1 MQAYALAG
9 FSPSDVT
16 PDAGVQLTNV
26 AGAQTSDQLTVCFTR
41 QLAAVGQSGVRVTLG
56 GATPMNFAAS
66 QDPGLVRHMMDRG
79 HLCSNH
85 ISLLAYTTSPEDD
98 EEEEGGVIWTA
109 PGTRNYVNWH
119 GGMMVTA
126 WVALAPLGIII
137 ARHKWLLVGRGQ
149 LWSQLHRGIQA
160 AAALL
165 ALIGFI
171 IPFSTFGAG
180 FELDSSDT
188 PTTIHSTLGAL
199 MMLLLSIHVTL
210 AFFRPAPDTPSRYLW
225 KGSVY
230 LCHDVESKKQV
241 AIKLVHRGL
250 NSVQQRLLAN
260 EAIIH
265 AELSASNAA
274 VVRIKELS
282 YVEAHGPLDEDMGA
296 YLFRQI
302 LTAVEQ
308 CHVHRVAYRDLK
320 SDNCLLSTDD
330 PPRLKLCDFGVSKH
344 WVKDTLPQMGTI
356 AGTPGYLCPE
366 MLKNL
371 LFGGE
376 MYDAVKIDIWAM
388 GALLSHMILGHSP
401 FYFEEVAQYAGL
413 KGALQYAYTAETNS
427 TWRKEAT
434 SRVSGGATAISDEAK
449 QLLDILLDKDPLV
462 RPSIED
468 IQAHPWVKRQLPE
481 KFEVALVAI
490 AEEQRALAATHSSP
504 QKEMPDDVAELVRKA
519 CVQGFLGDP
528 LLERVNLR
536 PNHPLADAW
545 VKSGILEA
553 GAEDQRSSS
562 KAGPMT
568 ASASSPRRVAGVS
581 NGKEVERTA
590 AGWGGKGGETSVVD
604 VAGVHAVLLPLSAG
618 PDPVRMVSEE
628 DDDMMSPFARVQL
641 PVLPQGRSVQQQ
653 QQQQQG

>member
-1 MQAYALAG
+1 M
-9 FSPSDVT
+9 
-16 PDAGVQLTNV
+16 
-26 AGAQTSDQLTVCFTR
+26 
-41 QLAAVGQSGVRVTLG
+41 G
-56 GATPMNFAAS
+56 GDKT
-66 QDPGLVRHMMDRG
+66 G
-79 HLCSNH
+79 
-85 ISLLAYTTSPEDD
+85 
-98 EEEEGGVIWTA
+98 
-109 PGTRNYVNWH
+109 
-119 GGMMVTA
+119 
-126 WVALAPLGIII
+126 LAPSFIV
-137 ARHKWLLVGRGQ
+137 HKQ
-149 LWSQLHRGIQA
+149 
-160 AAALL
+160 
-165 ALIGFI
+165 IGY
-171 IPFSTFGAG
+171 GV
-180 FELDSSDT
+180 E
-188 PTTIHSTLGAL
+188 
-199 MMLLLSIHVTL
+199 
-210 AFFRPAPDTPSRYLW
+210 
-225 KGSVY
+225 GSVY

-274 VVRIKELS
+274 VS

-434 SRVSGGATAISDEAK
+434 SRVSGGATASLRARPVDLAGLAGPAIAARHGPTAHRQRLSEISDEAK